1 MAAEDERMHVY
12 CLPDLRQ
19 KCWTECLEK
28 DVCLIHGKEYG
39 RSYLSGCLS
48 PLSIWEVTLSGI
60 VSGIRQYGR
69 RRPDIYRYTHISLSF
84 PHLSWCCFFP
94 LCCKDFDHP
103 ILRFLSEG
111 IIPYAAAHLLCF
123 WVQVSSEYC
132 QATILK
138 PFFEIFYFCSFLLR
152 FKYFCYVYISF
163 GMFFAMTPIYVMYI
177 LSICCIC
184 VCVYIHTY
192 IVYILK
198 RQNKINI
205 KKFYAYHTVQ
215 DNQKTK

>member
-1 MAAEDERMHVY
+1 MAEEG
-12 CLPDLRQ
+12 Q
-19 KCWTECLEK
+19 
-28 DVCLIHGKEYG
+28 
-39 RSYLSGCLS
+39 
-48 PLSIWEVTLSGI
+48 
-60 VSGIRQYGR
+60 
-69 RRPDIYRYTHISLSF
+69 IYIDTHTYISLF
-84 PHLSWCCFFP
+84 PTYLGVVFFS
-94 LCCKDFDHP
+94 CCKDFDHP

-177 LSICCIC
+177 LSIRCIC

-198 RQNKINI
+198 R
-205 KKFYAYHTVQ
+205 
-215 DNQKTK
+215 